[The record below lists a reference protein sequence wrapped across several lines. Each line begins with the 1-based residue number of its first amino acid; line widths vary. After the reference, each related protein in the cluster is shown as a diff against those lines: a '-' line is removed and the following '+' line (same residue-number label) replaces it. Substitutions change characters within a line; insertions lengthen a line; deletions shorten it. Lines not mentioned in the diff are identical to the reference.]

1 MGYQLSPAAYDLH
14 LLKVRLRLAA
24 QGVLPSI
31 HQRRTHES
39 TMMQQELGVNVV
51 DWDMLKGSKGKLF
64 SANMPRY
71 IPNTT
76 SSRAASI
83 RRGNGDNVARGYQ
96 PKMSRAVKCK
106 ATVSGRTYTSKYR
119 GVHQTFPTKRWEAQF
134 RRNGKP
140 TSLGCFDEE
149 EEAARAY
156 DKMML
161 WCELH
166 ATAGVRPGMTNFEL
180 AEYDQDVEYLRLCT
194 QVKESRLASAATAL
208 ALCGHCTTG
217 LHASPSVS
225 ASDELLDTLRC
236 NGRRQAARRGAS
248 RRDGTEQAEGE
259 QESDEDMGY
268 GAGGEGSP
276 AAAAGGGMS
285 HALAGGGIDFFQ
297 TAEMGGSRSSRP
309 PSH

>member
-83 RRGNGDNVARGYQ
+83 RRSNGDNVARGYQ

-194 QVKESRLASAATAL
+194 Q
-208 ALCGHCTTG
+208 
-217 LHASPSVS
+217 
-225 ASDELLDTLRC
+225 DELLDTLRC